1 MLIMEDITEVTTD
14 MDMVAAV
21 IITDTI
27 HILIIN
33 FPYGYPSSTGLNSLK
48 VFESLGIDFS
58 GLEVQTQDAENT
70 YI

>member
-1 MLIMEDITEVTTD
+1 MLIMEDITEVTTA

-33 FPYGYPSSTGLNSLK
+33 FSLWIPLK
-48 VFESLGIDFS
+48 
-58 GLEVQTQDAENT
+58 
-70 YI
+70 Y